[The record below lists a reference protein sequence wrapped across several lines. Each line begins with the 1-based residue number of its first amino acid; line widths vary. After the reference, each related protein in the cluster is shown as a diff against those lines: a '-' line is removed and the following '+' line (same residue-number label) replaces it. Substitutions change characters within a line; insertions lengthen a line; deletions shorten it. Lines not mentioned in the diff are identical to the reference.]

1 VATFLVE
8 VYEPRTHAPSAREA
22 RAHAATGI
30 DGVGYVR
37 SIFTPEDELWLHVF
51 ESPSRER
58 LEQALAAASFG
69 YVRVTEAA
77 EFPERRT
84 P

>member
-8 VYEPRTHAPSAREA
+8 VYEPRTHAPAEREA
-22 RAHAATGI
+22 RAHAATAIG
-30 DGVGYVR
+30 GVRHVR
-37 SIFTPEDELWLHVF
+37 SIFTPEDELCLHVF

-58 LEQALAAASFG
+58 LEQALEAAGFG

-77 EFPERRT
+77 EFPERST